1 MKHLQKIYLILTK
14 SRVQSSKF
22 RSSRRSSASADAN
35 KSVLAAKRP
44 IRINVLKSILS
55 KLRKQSP
62 ETGQVLTWISVEIL
76 SNPIVNSVGHS
87 NLYSISYLTSTLTSA
102 VGRSDLKKWLVIN
115 PGRSCD
121 SVRIFRIDFW
131 SDFMIK
137 WITNHIID
145 YLTIIMI
152 IIFEISWLL
161 YWKPVLPVVSEKNN
175 YVNNFVSIFVINCFL
190 ST

>member
-14 SRVQSSKF
+14 SRVHSSKF
-22 RSSRRSSASADAN
+22 RLSRRSSADAN
-35 KSVLAAKRP
+35 KDVLATKP
-44 IRINVLKSILS
+44 TFRINVLKSILS

-152 IIFEISWLL
+152 IIIEISWLL
-161 YWKPVLPVVSEKNN
+161 YWKPVLPVVSEKND
-175 YVNNFVSIFVINCFL
+175 YVSNFVSIFVINCLL
-190 ST
+190 SA